1 MSISG
6 VSNTGLLQQW
16 NAASP
21 QQQWDRVLQV
31 RQDFSQLALDLQ
43 SGDLAD
49 ARKAYADLQSLQA
62 SSVAGTSIP
71 ADFAALGQ
79 TLATNSLSEAL
90 SDSALL
96 QSGLN
101 SALQNQFGPDV
112 AHGHRGHHHPNG
124 TDPNLPHATDPNLP
138 YATADAVPSSTGTAI
153 DVTA

>member
-21 QQQWDRVLQV
+21 QPQWQRVLQV

-49 ARKAYADLQSLQA
+49 ARKAYADLQTLQA
-62 SSVAGTSIP
+62 SSLAGTSIP
-71 ADFAALGQ
+71 TDLAALGQ

-90 SDSALL
+90 SDSTLL
-96 QSGLN
+96 QGDLS
-101 SALQNQFGPDV
+101 SALQNQSGAV
-112 AHGHRGHHHPNG
+112 AHGQGGH
-124 TDPNLPHATDPNLP
+124 PHATGMDQGPT
-138 YATADAVPSSTGTAI
+138 YATTDTVLSSTGRAL

>member
-1 MSISG
+1 MSIPG

-16 NAASP
+16 NTASP
-21 QQQWDRVLQV
+21 QPQWQRVLQV

-49 ARKAYADLQSLQA
+49 ARKAYADLQTLQA

-71 ADFAALGQ
+71 TDLGTLRQ

-90 SDSALL
+90 SDSTLL
-96 QSGLN
+96 QGDLS
-101 SALQNQFGPDV
+101 SALQNQSGAV
-112 AHGHRGHHHPNG
+112 AHGQGGHRQETGIDQGP
-124 TDPNLPHATDPNLP
+124 T
-138 YATADAVPSSTGTAI
+138 YATTDAVLTSTGTAL

>member
-21 QQQWDRVLQV
+21 QQQQWQRVLQV

-62 SSVAGTSIP
+62 SSVAGVSIP
-71 ADFAALGQ
+71 TNLATLGQ
-79 TLATNSLSEAL
+79 TLAANSLSEAL
-90 SDSALL
+90 TDSTLL
-96 QSGLN
+96 QGDLS
-101 SALQNQFGPDV
+101 SALQNQPQ
-112 AHGHRGHHHPNG
+112 APGHRGHRHQN
-124 TDPNLPHATDPNLP
+124 DNNQ
-138 YATADAVPSSTGTAI
+138 TGTTI

>member
-16 NAASP
+16 NATSP
-21 QQQWDRVLQV
+21 QQQQWQRVLQV
-31 RQDFSQLALDLQ
+31 RQDFGQLALDLE

-62 SSVAGTSIP
+62 SSVVSVSIP
-71 ADFAALGQ
+71 TNLATLGQ

-90 SDSALL
+90 TDSTLL
-96 QSGLN
+96 QGDLS
-101 SALQNQFGPDV
+101 SALQNQPQ
-112 AHGHRGHHHPNG
+112 AHGHRAHHQNG
-124 TDPNLPHATDPNLP
+124 NNQ
-138 YATADAVPSSTGTAI
+138 TGTTI

>member
-6 VSNTGLLQQW
+6 VANTGLLQQE

-21 QQQWDRVLQV
+21 QQQWQRVLQV

-49 ARKAYADLQSLQA
+49 ARKAYADLQTLQA

-71 ADFAALGQ
+71 TDLAALGQ

-90 SDSALL
+90 TDSTLL
-96 QSGLN
+96 QGDLS
-101 SALQNQFGPDV
+101 SALQNQFA
-112 AHGHRGHHHPNG
+112 AHQNRGHRHQTGV
-124 TDPNLPHATDPNLP
+124 DQI
-138 YATADAVPSSTGTAI
+138 GTAI
-153 DVTA
+153 DLLA

>member
-16 NAASP
+16 NTASP
-21 QQQWDRVLQV
+21 QPQWQRVLQV

-43 SGDLAD
+43 SGDLPD

-62 SSVAGTSIP
+62 SSMAGTSIP
-71 ADFAALGQ
+71 TDLAALGQ

-90 SDSALL
+90 SDSTLL
-96 QSGLN
+96 QGDLS
-101 SALQNQFGPDV
+101 SALQNQSGAV
-112 AHGHRGHHHPNG
+112 AGHGQGGHRRETGMDQG
-124 TDPNLPHATDPNLP
+124 RT
-138 YATADAVPSSTGTAI
+138 YATTDAVPTSTGTAL

>member
-6 VSNTGLLQQW
+6 VSNTGLPQQW

-21 QQQWDRVLQV
+21 QQQQWQRVLQV

-49 ARKAYADLQSLQA
+49 ARKAYSDLQSLQA
-62 SSVAGTSIP
+62 SSPAGVSIPTNVAG
-71 ADFAALGQ
+71 LGQ

-90 SDSALL
+90 TDSTLL
-96 QSGLN
+96 QGDLR
-101 SALQNQFGPDV
+101 SALQNQPA
-112 AHGHRGHHHPNG
+112 AHGHRGHRHHEG
-124 TDPNLPHATDPNLP
+124 STQ
-138 YATADAVPSSTGTAI
+138 TGTTI

>member
-49 ARKAYADLQSLQA
+49 ARKAYADLETLQA

-71 ADFAALGQ
+71 ANFAALGQ

-96 QSGLN
+96 QSDLD
-101 SALQNQFGPDV
+101 SALQNQFGQGGV
-112 AHGHRGHHHPNG
+112 AHGHRGDHHQNG
-124 TDPNLPHATDPNLP
+124 TDPNLP
-138 YATADAVPSSTGTAI
+138 YATADAVPSSSGTAI